1 MPRPIKFSRSNKKS
15 EKFQVDGPGS
25 PRAPLQGST
34 QMPGSTQ
41 LPGSTQVQGSSKAQ
55 GSTQRQKQSS
65 RPESKQGS
73 SGSHP
78 NQYGPKMDSG
88 QARSALTSPLPG
100 SSAVLEVDDP
110 QQTTVFWV
118 MIMATMVAILYM
130 MYIMQEVRWRRAER
144 GQQNL
149 ELAIQ
154 QFPKNPVEYN
164 YRQMQS
170 FRSGD
175 TWRRFNY
182 RNLAILAGTSVS
194 FTLMTRWHHKR
205 QEMLA
210 RRKTLSFWLW
220 TCGAGLVGT
229 VYSVYLIRKSTGPQL
244 LKEIRR
250 NPAARGFLY
259 IGAIVLVSMVIY
271 VYMLSGRKS
280 KRQKILEAWRKKKH
294 MKMME
299 PKSKRPDPT
308 EVFNKPVEMDS
319 PLAGQGGGVNFPST
333 DHVDHNPA
341 TLPETRP
348 GE

>member
-1 MPRPIKFSRSNKKS
+1 M
-15 EKFQVDGPGS
+15 
-25 PRAPLQGST
+25 
-34 QMPGSTQ
+34 
-41 LPGSTQVQGSSKAQ
+41 
-55 GSTQRQKQSS
+55 
-65 RPESKQGS
+65 
-73 SGSHP
+73 
-78 NQYGPKMDSG
+78 
-88 QARSALTSPLPG
+88 
-100 SSAVLEVDDP
+100 
-110 QQTTVFWV
+110 FWV
-118 MIMATMVAILYM
+118 MIMTSVGAVLYM
-130 MYIMQEVRWRRAER
+130 MYTLQEIRWKRAER
-144 GQQNL
+144 AQKNL
-149 ELAIQ
+149 ELAIE

-170 FRSGD
+170 FRSGE

-229 VYSVYLIRKSTGPQL
+229 IYGVYLIRKSTAPQI

-259 IGAIVLVSMVIY
+259 IGAILLVSMVMYI
-271 VYMLSGRKS
+271 YMLSGRKS

-294 MKMME
+294 MQMIE
-299 PKSKRPDPT
+299 PKAKRQDPT
-308 EVFNKPVEMDS
+308 DVFNKPIEMDS
-319 PLAGQGGGVNFPST
+319 PLAGQEGGVNMPTT

-341 TLPETRP
+341 TMPETKP